1 MKKYLIIICIAVLGN
16 GLFAQQDSHYSQ
28 YMFNHLAINPAYAGS
43 AGYISST
50 LIYRKQWVN
59 VEGAP
64 TTQSFAVHGPSNNLR
79 HGFGLAFYN
88 DEIGVT
94 RTSTLNLAYSYRIP
108 LNDIATLSFGLHGTV
123 ENISNRLSGV
133 RTTSLISSSSQD
145 PAFANNLNLWRPNAG
160 AGVFFNTNHF
170 YLGLSAPDLI
180 ENSVNGTNE
189 VLGVDD
195 QARERR
201 HFFVHTGFITGTDE
215 SPFRFKPSFLLK
227 YVPGAPIN
235 FDVNAQFWI
244 QNRVWLGASY
254 RLEDAVV
261 GMLGIQL
268 TNWLNVGYAYDYTI
282 SELSNVSNGS
292 HEIMLGIDLNFKR
305 MGMVS
310 PRWF

>member
-1 MKKYLIIICIAVLGN
+1 MIDTVYECLSRRG
-16 GLFAQQDSHYSQ
+16 
-28 YMFNHLAINPAYAGS
+28 
-43 AGYISST
+43 
-50 LIYRKQWVN
+50 
-59 VEGAP
+59 
-64 TTQSFAVHGPSNNLR
+64 NLR
-79 HGFGLAFYN
+79 VIGKLLFIIFFGLGEESKAPYNLVNSEGGRTHNFRELSRCEAADELHLEQAF
-88 DEIGVT
+88 
-94 RTSTLNLAYSYRIP
+94 
-108 LNDIATLSFGLHGTV
+108 LSHDKAKGKVG
-123 ENISNRLSGV
+123 IM
-133 RTTSLISSSSQD
+133 LIFRFD
-145 PAFANNLNLWRPNAG
+145 MGDAPFVANNLNLWRPNAG